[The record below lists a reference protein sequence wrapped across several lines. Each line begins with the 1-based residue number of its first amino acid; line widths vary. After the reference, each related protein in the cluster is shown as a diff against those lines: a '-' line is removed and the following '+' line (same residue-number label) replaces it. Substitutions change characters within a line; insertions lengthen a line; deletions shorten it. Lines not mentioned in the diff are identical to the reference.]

1 MNKKSDIYG
10 GIDPVHQ
17 SRWYA
22 IYTKPRHE
30 KKVFDSL
37 NQKKIEAF
45 LPLKKEYHQ
54 WSDRTKLVEE
64 PLIRSYIFVHIPLKR
79 SLEVLETYGVIKFVT
94 FKGNYAP
101 IPDFQ
106 IEALKKTL
114 ENQVSLEPIQYLK
127 VGQLVEITDGPLK
140 GVIGRIQRIK
150 NEDKFVISLDAIRAA
165 FVVDIH
171 PGYLRPISEEKKKKL
186 LTLPLGLEPWQ

>member
-1 MNKKSDIYG
+1 MNKNPDIYG

-22 IYTKPRHE
+22 VYTKSRHE
-30 KKVFDSL
+30 KKVFDTL
-37 NQKKIEAF
+37 IQKQIEAF

-54 WSDRTKLVEE
+54 WSDRKKLVEE
-64 PLIRSYIFVHIPLKR
+64 PLIRSYVFVHIPLKR
-79 SLEVLETYGVIKFVT
+79 SLEVLETQGVIKFVT

-114 ENQVSLEPIQYLK
+114 DSQTSLKPIQYFK
-127 VGQLVEITDGPLK
+127 IGQLVEIIDGPLK
-140 GVIGRIQRIK
+140 GIIGRVQRIK
-150 NEDKFVISLDAIRAA
+150 NEEKFVITLDAIQTA
-165 FVVDIH
+165 FAVDIH
-171 PGYLRPISEEKKKKL
+171 PRFLKPISEEKKKKL